1 MQSSYRSY
9 QPITPANNKL
19 LKKRWDQKRFYTHR
33 MKVQNAS
40 PVIDNKPPRTYM
52 HLHLKLKKLQ
62 VEEERLAT
70 VERDNRILLEKIGFI
85 MRTGGRVDNINRDYI
100 PKSLNKTKRQR
111 EILRITHE
119 NHAILKRISS
129 KEPTYNHLQWEEEW
143 KVNSIRG
150 GDVKIDFSY
159 HHYPDLSRV
168 LNDTAASCHEISRV
182 YSVGKSVEGRD
193 LWVIEFSDNPGVHE
207 PGEPEFRYV
216 GNMHG
221 NEAVGR
227 ELLVYLAQYLCSRYQ
242 AGDARI
248 RQLIG
253 QTRIHI
259 MPSMNPDGF
268 ELAATLGPDSPR
280 TSTSWGSYGRL
291 NAGRIDLNRNFP
303 DMLPVWLLQE
313 KSQRRNHHVDIPEWY
328 WDTQVAPETLSVI
341 LWSLSQPFVL
351 AGSLHGGSVVVS
363 YPFDSCGLRR
373 FQMNVS
379 GMQDFSY
386 LVTNCLEMTF
396 ELSCDKYPDES
407 ELQTYWEDN
416 KEALLS
422 YMEAVHT
429 GIKGFVR
436 DGAGRGVPNATI
448 SVEDVDHDVT
458 TASDGDY
465 WRLLLPGTHRVTASW
480 EGFEQTRTCAVKD
493 GSPATVCDFSF
504 SATTTWFASKDDV
517 TGAITEFTI
526 TPAQS
531 GKHASSSF
539 SLHSNSFLRYYQI
552 LVITLIVVWSS

>member
-1 MQSSYRSY
+1 MGKQMFS
-9 QPITPANNKL
+9 
-19 LKKRWDQKRFYTHR
+19 
-33 MKVQNAS
+33 
-40 PVIDNKPPRTYM
+40 KPPIQKSHELLLPTTKESCWI
-52 HLHLKLKKLQ
+52 LVFL
-62 VEEERLAT
+62 LAFG
-70 VERDNRILLEKIGFI
+70 V
-85 MRTGGRVDNINRDYI
+85 
-100 PKSLNKTKRQR
+100 
-111 EILRITHE
+111 
-119 NHAILKRISS
+119 SS
-129 KEPTYNHLQWEEEW
+129 IH
-143 KVNSIRG
+143 
-150 GDVKIDFSY
+150 GDDGKIDFRY
-159 HHYPDLSRV
+159 HHYLDLSRV

-227 ELLVYLAQYLCSRYQ
+227 EILVYLVQYLCSGYQ

-248 RQLIG
+248 RRLID

-268 ELAATLGPDSPR
+268 ERAATLGPDSPR

-291 NAGRIDLNRNFP
+291 NSERIDLNRNFP

-313 KSQRRNHHVDIPEWY
+313 ESQRRNHHVEIPEWY
-328 WDTQVAPETLSVI
+328 WDTLVAPETLSVI

-363 YPFDSCGLRR
+363 YPFDSCGLRKVMR
-373 FQMNVS
+373 SYSEAPDDALFRKLAKVYVDGHRKMGKCGQVEPCNARNFTCKGGMTNGAEWYCVPG

-396 ELSCDKYPDES
+396 ELSCDKYPGED

-436 DGAGRGVPNATI
+436 DGSGKGVANATI
-448 SVEDVDHDVT
+448 SVEGVDHDVT
-458 TASDGDY
+458 TGELNIFDIKTYFLIPQRLTETTGD
-465 WRLLLPGTHRVTASW
+465 
-480 EGFEQTRTCAVKD
+480 C
-493 GSPATVCDFSF
+493 SF
-504 SATTTWFASKDDV
+504 RGL
-517 TGAITEFTI
+517 TG
-526 TPAQS
+526 
-531 GKHASSSF
+531 
-539 SLHSNSFLRYYQI
+539 
-552 LVITLIVVWSS
+552 